1 MADDALTFRVMTAAD
16 IESVPLDHQ
25 GSADEVL
32 ARIDDL
38 GSAAALVFDGPQ
50 HVGQLQFRR
59 YNPKLRSPNG
69 LHDPLYWGDFSAIVS
84 PELPDRTLNLFCYHV
99 GQLAPGD
106 ERDTRYQG
114 RRIGSGLLDALIN
127 WADAA
132 RIEAIVAKAVPA
144 VRAVAVFM
152 GGQPAAVY
160 AERSFDIVAR
170 WQDADLLAHLEE
182 TMSDDSTLAVE
193 MRRLVEFGNGLGAA
207 SEMALCVRQ
216 RPSKSS

>member
-16 IESVPLDHQ
+16 VESVPLDHQ
-25 GSADEVL
+25 GSAEEVL
-32 ARIDDL
+32 ARIDNL
-38 GSAAALVFDGPQ
+38 GSAAALVFDGSQ

-59 YNPKLRSPNG
+59 YDPELRSPNG
-69 LHDPLYWGDFSAIVS
+69 LHDPLYWGDFSAIARS
-84 PELPDRTLNLFCYHV
+84 ELPQRTLNLFCYHV

-114 RRIGSGLLDALIN
+114 RGVGSGLLDALIS

-132 RIEAIVAKAVPA
+132 QIEAIVAKAVPA

-160 AERSFDIVAR
+160 AERGFEIVGR

-182 TMSDDSTLAVE
+182 TMSEDSALALE
-193 MRRLVEFGNGLGAA
+193 MRRLVESGSGLREA
-207 SEMALCVRQ
+207 SEVALCVRR
-216 RPSKSS
+216 RPSESS